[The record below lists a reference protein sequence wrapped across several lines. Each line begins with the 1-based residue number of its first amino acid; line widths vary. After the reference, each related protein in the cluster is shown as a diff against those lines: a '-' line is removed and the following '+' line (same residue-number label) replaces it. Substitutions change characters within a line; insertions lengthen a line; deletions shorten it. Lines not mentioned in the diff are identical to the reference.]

1 MYRCVHRKRSAPRGK
16 RYKSYDCKARFS
28 FSAHAPPN
36 ACPFTAATYRTPTH
50 RQPPCSQNF
59 PLTPGCV
66 LSAVSPWVPPST
78 GESSCHLA
86 SSYTEVNETVL
97 NTKDTQH

>member
-1 MYRCVHRKRSAPRGK
+1 HCRRLPDSDASPTAMLTFNATLSQ
-16 RYKSYDCKARFS
+16 

-36 ACPFTAATYRTPTH
+36 ACVFTAATYRTPTH

-86 SSYTEVNETVL
+86 R
-97 NTKDTQH
+97 